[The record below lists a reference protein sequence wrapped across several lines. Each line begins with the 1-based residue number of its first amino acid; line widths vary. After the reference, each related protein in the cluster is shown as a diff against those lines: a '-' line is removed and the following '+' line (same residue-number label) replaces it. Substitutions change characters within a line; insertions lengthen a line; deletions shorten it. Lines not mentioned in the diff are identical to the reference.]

1 MQEINIQEI
10 KGFKIGNAQNIEG
23 GTGCTAVVCPQGAY
37 AGVEVRGG
45 APATR
50 ETALLNPVNMVEQ
63 IHCVLLAGGS
73 AFGLA
78 AADGAMTYL
87 EEQGAGFDTG
97 AGKVPIVS
105 SACLFD
111 LIAGDPKCR
120 PTAAM
125 GYRALKNAEKNS
137 PEEGCVGAGT
147 GATVGKLKGLD
158 WAMKSGLGIYATA
171 LGDLQVGAVV
181 AVNALGNI
189 MDVDS
194 GLPLAGLLNEE
205 KNAVV
210 STRNALYQ
218 LADQSFNV
226 FNGNTTIGCI
236 ITNAKLTKTQCTK
249 VAAMTH
255 NGYARAIH
263 PVHTSA
269 DGDTVFVL
277 SQGQVETHI
286 DVVGTLSAHVMAKAI
301 NRAVLKS
308 HSAYGFKAACDLSK

>member
-1 MQEINIQEI
+1 MKEINIQDIE
-10 KGFKIGNAQNIEG
+10 GFKIGNAQNIEG

-50 ETALLNPVNMVEQ
+50 ETALLDPINMVEQ
-63 IHCVLLAGGS
+63 IHCVLLSGGS

-78 AADGAMTYL
+78 ASDGAMTYL
-87 EEQGAGFDTG
+87 EEQGVGFDTG

-111 LIAGDPKCR
+111 LVAGDPKCR

-125 GYRALKNAEKNS
+125 GYEALKNAEKNS
-137 PEEGCVGAGT
+137 PQEGCVGAGT
-147 GATVGKLKGLD
+147 GATVGKLKGPD
-158 WAMKSGLGIYATA
+158 FAMKSGLGIYAVS
-171 LGDLQVGAVV
+171 LGHLQVGAVV

-189 MDVDS
+189 VDVDS
-194 GLPLAGLLNEE
+194 GSPLAGLLNEE

-210 STRNALYQ
+210 STRSALYQ
-218 LADQSFNV
+218 MASQAFNV

-236 ITNAKLTKTQCTK
+236 ITNAKLTKTQCAK

-269 DGDTVFVL
+269 DGDTIFAL
-277 SQGQVETHI
+277 AQGQVETHI
-286 DVVGTLSAHVMAKAI
+286 DVIGTLAAEVMAKAI
-301 NRAVLKS
+301 NRAVVKS
-308 HSAYGFKAACDLSK
+308 TGAYGFKSYKDLNK